1 MSILLKPSLFSSFT
15 APKLIFRVVSQKN
28 PSETSLEERSRSL
41 FYPSASFLYYWRG
54 QCYLLVEI
62 KYFWQGRDP
71 ARLGGDFRKQYR
83 VQFLAAHLLEFF
95 KKSVNRPK
103 SLQIWSARLVMAK
116 SVAKCCSQYFP
127 LDVPDLSLPL
137 CKVLMCTPL
146 IIPSIETWSYRFKI
160 K

>member
-1 MSILLKPSLFSSFT
+1 M
-15 APKLIFRVVSQKN
+15 
-28 PSETSLEERSRSL
+28 
-41 FYPSASFLYYWRG
+41 
-54 QCYLLVEI
+54 
-62 KYFWQGRDP
+62 
-71 ARLGGDFRKQYR
+71 
-83 VQFLAAHLLEFF
+83 AAHLLEFF

-146 IIPSIETWSYRFKI
+146 IMTWTYLSFEGSTSSRPICEGDGQPERGLPPPDVRVPAKRAGKGETCCLVLQQIDMEFILVTLYTTIPFPLAVSESANSDVQRFASE
-160 K
+160 

>member
-1 MSILLKPSLFSSFT
+1 M
-15 APKLIFRVVSQKN
+15 
-28 PSETSLEERSRSL
+28 
-41 FYPSASFLYYWRG
+41 
-54 QCYLLVEI
+54 
-62 KYFWQGRDP
+62 
-71 ARLGGDFRKQYR
+71 
-83 VQFLAAHLLEFF
+83 AAHLLEFF

-146 IIPSIETWSYRFKI
+146 HFSRVWEKENMAKKTIFQKTQKWPLWRPLGQPNRPIGPKRVRQILFWAQTHLWCEFRQNRSRAEDSSCNRLRPSLVQSLLSSSSWAIMQFSKPTH
-160 K
+160 